1 MPVGSVNLVASNLT
15 ALTSCTTF
23 YFALELN
30 LLRPEKGGKRSPFEF
45 IPVIC
50 TKHLAV
56 EPVARIHHPHCL
68 PNGRKVLLGF
78 FFFFCMFLWTAGLN
92 KLMVQ

>member
-1 MPVGSVNLVASNLT
+1 MNLVASNLT
-15 ALTSCTTF
+15 ALTSCIIF

-30 LLRPEKGGKRSPFEF
+30 LLRPEKGRKRSPFEF

-68 PNGRKVLLGF
+68 PNGRKVLVVF
-78 FFFFCMFLWTAGLN
+78 FFWFV
-92 KLMVQ
+92 LMDCWVE